1 MVLTTA
7 RDVRC
12 WPCYWLE
19 TKKLYKEE
27 EFHVYDFLLV
37 GDSRLCCWRFHS
49 PSRPRQ
55 TKRQLSQRCTR
66 DDFVTVEIAV
76 SKVQIWK
83 SRIYSSNLE
92 KPYQKFKSSG
102 CDVIKWITAIIGF
115 RIWHWWSEEADCDN
129 RDRFRKWQ
137 NPRSSSKNDHDYNT
151 QFRNVRVAN

>member
-19 TKKLYKEE
+19 TKELYKEE

-83 SRIYSSNLE
+83 SRIKSSNHQGAMSLNGLQPLLGLGYDIDE
-92 KPYQKFKSSG
+92 VRKRT
-102 CDVIKWITAIIGF
+102 VTIAIGF
-115 RIWHWWSEEADCDN
+115 ASDKTRESRPKMIMTTTHNSETCG
-129 RDRFRKWQ
+129 
-137 NPRSSSKNDHDYNT
+137 
-151 QFRNVRVAN
+151 